1 MQKKHSKFWNAISV
15 PLFCCAQA
23 QQECSDFSVSSLL
36 CTGRKEQKMK
46 FDQELF
52 GRRIQEARMR
62 RGITQEA
69 FAEEIDISISYYQKL
84 ERGARSCSLDILVL
98 IAEHLHVTT
107 DYLLTGKKA
116 QADEIKAALR
126 ASSHLLEELAAK
138 I

>member
-1 MQKKHSKFWNAISV
+1 
-15 PLFCCAQA
+15 
-23 QQECSDFSVSSLL
+23 
-36 CTGRKEQKMK
+36 MK

-98 IAEHLHVTT
+98 IAAPTCNYGLSS
-107 DYLLTGKKA
+107 DRQKGTG
-116 QADEIKAALR
+116 R
-126 ASSHLLEELAAK
+126 
-138 I
+138 

>member
-1 MQKKHSKFWNAISV
+1 M
-15 PLFCCAQA
+15 
-23 QQECSDFSVSSLL
+23 SSLL
-36 CTGRKEQKMK
+36 CTGRKEQKME

-126 ASSHLLEELAAK
+126 ASSQLLEELAAK

>member
-1 MQKKHSKFWNAISV
+1 
-15 PLFCCAQA
+15 
-23 QQECSDFSVSSLL
+23 
-36 CTGRKEQKMK
+36 MK

-126 ASSHLLEELAAK
+126 ASSQPLEELAAK